1 MTSMT
6 ARYFVDTNLLVYA
19 RDTSAPERNRIALGW
34 MESLWRE
41 RNGRLSI
48 QVLQEYYQVVT
59 RKLRPGMPPPEARAD
74 IQDLLCWEPQAMDG
88 DVLRLA
94 WIAEDRWGF
103 SWWDSLIVAAAQ
115 EQGCDYLLT
124 EDLQHGQELNGITV
138 LNPFL

>member
-1 MTSMT
+1 
-6 ARYFVDTNLLVYA
+6 
-19 RDTSAPERNRIALGW
+19 

-124 EDLQHGQELNGITV
+124 EDLQHGQELHGITV
-138 LNPFL
+138 LNPFP